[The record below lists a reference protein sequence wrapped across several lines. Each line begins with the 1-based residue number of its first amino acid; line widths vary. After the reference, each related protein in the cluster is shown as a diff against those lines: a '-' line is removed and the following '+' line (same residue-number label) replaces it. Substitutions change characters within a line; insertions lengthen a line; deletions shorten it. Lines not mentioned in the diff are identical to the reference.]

1 MSATDPRPTLGLA
14 LDQAGSLVSAVEPDQ
29 LALSTPCEQYSVQDL
44 VSHLLSVVRRIDV
57 ALSGGNVLDIP
68 GLTTDTAD
76 WSGDWKTYRNALD
89 STLADDAVLS
99 QICKLPFG
107 TFPGAAAIGAYIGEL
122 TTHGWDLATAI
133 GRTDLLNDRLAEACL
148 PMVRQFIPAQPR
160 GGAVPFGPVVDVPAD
175 APAYSQ
181 LAGWMGRTP

>member
-1 MSATDPRPTLGLA
+1 MSTTDPRPALGLA
-14 LDQAGSLVSAVEPDQ
+14 LDQAGSLVSAVETDH
-29 LALSTPCEQYSVQDL
+29 LALSTPCDEYSVQDL
-44 VSHLLSVVRRIDV
+44 VNHLLGVVRRIDL
-57 ALSGGNVLDIP
+57 ALREGNALHIP
-68 GLTTDTAD
+68 GPTDTAD
-76 WSGDWKTYRNALD
+76 WSGDWKTYRSALD

-107 TFPGAAAIGAYIGEL
+107 TMPGSAAIGGFIGEL

-148 PMVRQFIPAQPR
+148 PMVRQFLPAEPR
-160 GGAVPFGPVVDVPAD
+160 GGAIPFGPVVDVPAD

-181 LAGWMGRTP
+181 LAGWMGRKP